1 MRKYTKKTEEEKLTE
16 KEKKLKKA
24 DVILRNQ
31 DKKKMHLSK
40 PDKQQLYSYITSL
53 FRKGWS
59 TNKISEYLQTEYNAK
74 PQAVSSWINQTYN
87 YMNTHNENFVK
98 NLRRVQ
104 LERLEYMLEK
114 TIEKE
119 DWRTATQI
127 AEVINKTFAL
137 YEIKTE
143 VKIVDDTIRFKFGDE
158 VTYQTTE
165 YEEIDS
171 TLNDEENNIMETAM
185 NNEQQ

>member
-1 MRKYTKKTEEEKLTE
+1 MARNYKYKTEEQIQAE

-24 DVILRNQ
+24 DVILRNK
-31 DKKKMHLSK
+31 DKKKMLLSK

-59 TNKISEYLQTEYNAK
+59 TNKISEYLQTEYNVK
-74 PQAVSSWINQTYN
+74 PQAVASWINQTYA

-119 DWRTATQI
+119 DWKTATQI

-143 VKIVDDTIRFKFGDE
+143 VKIVDDTIKFKFGDD
-158 VTYQTTE
+158 VTYTTTD
-165 YEEIDS
+165 YQVID
-171 TLNDEENNIMETAM
+171 TELNEEENNIMETAM
-185 NNEQQ
+185 NDE

>member
-1 MRKYTKKTEEEKLTE
+1 MPRNYKYKTEEQIQTE

-24 DVILRNQ
+24 DVILRNK
-31 DKKKMHLSK
+31 DKKKMLLSK

-59 TNKISEYLQTEYNAK
+59 TNKISEYLQAEYNVK

-143 VKIVDDTIRFKFGDE
+143 VKIVDDTIKFKFGDD
-158 VTYQTTE
+158 VTYTTTD
-165 YEEIDS
+165 YQVID
-171 TLNDEENNIMETAM
+171 TELTEDENNIMETAM
-185 NNEQQ
+185 TDE